1 MVQLRPLVR
10 PHASLGDP
18 GRNLAVTAT
27 MRTAGVTTD
36 ARGGT
41 STITLAD
48 VAPSNGVT
56 HVIDTVLMP

>member
-1 MVQLRPLVR
+1 M
-10 PHASLGDP
+10 GDP
-18 GRNLAVTAT
+18 GRNLVVTAT

-48 VAPSNGVT
+48 VAPSDGVT
-56 HVIDTVLMP
+56 HVIDTVLMPQK